1 MKKIVIALAGVAL
14 AMSLLLGCEPTPT
27 QADVDL
33 LDRIYAALNA
43 RKDIRGDK
51 IAIYVEKA
59 DVKLTGNVYGWQDR
73 KTVEDI
79 VRRVPGVKRV
89 ENHLKVTPRY
99 KTIPRGKI
107 IGGPGSGGR

>member
-1 MKKIVIALAGVAL
+1 MKKIAIVLAGAL
-14 AMSLLLGCEPTPT
+14 LALSLLAGCEPTPT

-33 LDRIYAALNA
+33 VNRIYAALNA

-59 DVKLTGNVYGWQDR
+59 DVKLTGSVYGWQDR
-73 KTVEDI
+73 KVVEDI
-79 VRRVPGVKRV
+79 VRQVPGVKRV